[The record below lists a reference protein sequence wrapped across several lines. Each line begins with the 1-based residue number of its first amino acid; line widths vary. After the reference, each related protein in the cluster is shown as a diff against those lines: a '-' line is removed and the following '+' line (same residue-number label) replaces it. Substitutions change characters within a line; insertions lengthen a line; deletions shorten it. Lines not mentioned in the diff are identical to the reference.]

1 MKVEDTS
8 LLLRRTPGAVRQFP
22 EFFHSRVGQVFWK
35 SAEIQKIQE
44 NVCNSEKR
52 PRRITE
58 ETRGGTETGAGE
70 VQRNLHRTLESEIGG
85 EWRLDIGLGSVD

>member
-1 MKVEDTS
+1 
-8 LLLRRTPGAVRQFP
+8 
-22 EFFHSRVGQVFWK
+22 
-35 SAEIQKIQE
+35 
-44 NVCNSEKR
+44 VCNSEKR

-70 VQRNLHRTLESEIGG
+70 AQRNLHRTLESEIGG